1 MYFKHKVYKNQYFT
15 LFQCHLLH
23 AMYVFCYNLK
33 FISIQFI
40 FEKRLSYFLFLF
52 LRYINYFNT
61 RKQISL
67 QFYQLA
73 KCTYFTKSFGC
84 GQFLMQLTKIA
95 ANNIMSSS
103 YDFMQCDRSP
113 YKISVSIHNIYFS
126 FKHDNKIL

>member
-1 MYFKHKVYKNQYFT
+1 MHKVYKNQYFT
-15 LFQCHLLH
+15 LFQCHLLC
-23 AMYVFCYNLK
+23 AMYVFCYNSK

-40 FEKRLSYFLFLF
+40 FEKGLSYFPLPLPSIYK
-52 LRYINYFNT
+52 LLNP

-73 KCTYFTKSFGC
+73 KCTYFTRSFGY
-84 GQFLMQLTKIA
+84 GQFSMQPIKFA

-113 YKISVSIHNIYFS
+113 YTISVSIHNIQFS